1 MLINSE
7 TLVSMREANQNFSK
21 VAHLVEEKG
30 SVVIMK
36 NNKPHFVLMSF
47 DEVQAIQDEAV
58 QDEPAQG
65 DLDERTVMDLTRN
78 FAARYHEALSELAK

>member
-1 MLINSE
+1 MLLNSE

-21 VAHLVEEKG
+21 VARLVEEKG

-47 DEVQAIQDEAV
+47 DEMQQQELDQSQVSDDE
-58 QDEPAQG
+58 
-65 DLDERTVMDLTRN
+65 VMELTKHFTKR
-78 FAARYHEALSELAK
+78 